1 MYRAILMVAML
12 ATAGVASAKEV
23 LVCETEPTANVM
35 TPMTQETK
43 FICPGIKEAKTLP
56 DLYKLGWRLVQLGGN
71 NRYEAP
77 VAKMS
82 LLIILEMD

>member
-23 LVCETEPTANVM
+23 LVCETEPTANVL

-43 FICPGIKEAKTLP
+43 FICPGIKEAKSLP

-82 LLIILEMD
+82 LLIILEKD

>member
-1 MYRAILMVAML
+1 MYRAILMAALL
-12 ATAGVASAKEV
+12 ATAGSASAKEV
-23 LVCETEPTANVM
+23 LVCETEPTANVL

-43 FICPGIKEAKTLP
+43 FICPGIKEAKSLP

-82 LLIILEMD
+82 LLIILEKD

>member
-1 MYRAILMVAML
+1 MYRAILMAALL
-12 ATAGVASAKEV
+12 ATAGSASAKEV
-23 LVCETEPTANVM
+23 LVCETEPTANVL

-77 VAKMS
+77 VSKLS
-82 LLIILEMD
+82 LLIILEKD

>member
-82 LLIILEMD
+82 LLIILEKD

>member
-43 FICPGIKEAKTLP
+43 FICLGIKEAKTLP

-82 LLIILEMD
+82 LLIILEKD